1 VSPYLRTVKTS
12 SGATAVQIVHSS
24 RRGSRDIEHLGS
36 AHDAAELELL
46 KAAARQRLAAG
57 QGVLDL
63 GLDTGAPGGPLP
75 ITSSR
80 MGCLLD
86 ALDRGCRVLGL
97 DEAAGGDGV
106 FRQLVLARIIEP
118 ASKIDSFEP
127 TQAGNVGSA
136 ACAS

>member
-1 VSPYLRTVKTS
+1 MNSIRPSICCDK
-12 SGATAVQIVHSS
+12 
-24 RRGSRDIEHLGS
+24 RGPA
-36 AHDAAELELL
+36 AH
-46 KAAARQRLAAG
+46 AG
-57 QGVLDL
+57 QTELDL
-63 GLDTGAPGGPLP
+63 GLGDSGAAGPLP

-86 ALDRGCRVLGL
+86 ALDRGYWVLGL
-97 DEAAGGDGV
+97 DEAAGDGV

-118 ASKIDSFEP
+118 AGKIDGFEL

>member
-1 VSPYLRTVKTS
+1 MADCQKSPRSDRKYLPQM
-12 SGATAVQIVHSS
+12 G
-24 RRGSRDIEHLGS
+24 
-36 AHDAAELELL
+36 
-46 KAAARQRLAAG
+46 
-57 QGVLDL
+57 
-63 GLDTGAPGGPLP
+63 
-75 ITSSR
+75 

-86 ALDRGCRVLGL
+86 ALDALDALDRGYRVLGL
-97 DEAAGGDGV
+97 DEAAGGNGV

>member
-1 VSPYLRTVKTS
+1 VNSVRPSICCDK
-12 SGATAVQIVHSS
+12 
-24 RRGSRDIEHLGS
+24 RGPK
-36 AHDAAELELL
+36 AH
-46 KAAARQRLAAG
+46 AG
-57 QGVLDL
+57 QTELDL
-63 GLDTGAPGGPLP
+63 GLGDSGAAGPLP

-86 ALDRGCRVLGL
+86 ALDLGYWVLGL
-97 DEAAGGDGV
+97 DEAAGDGV

-118 ASKIDSFEP
+118 ADKIDGFEL